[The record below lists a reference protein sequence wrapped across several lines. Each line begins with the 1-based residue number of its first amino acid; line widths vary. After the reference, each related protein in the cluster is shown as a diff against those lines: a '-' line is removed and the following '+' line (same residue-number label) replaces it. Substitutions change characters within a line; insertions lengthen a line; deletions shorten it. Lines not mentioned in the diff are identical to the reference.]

1 MQKNSWQLKDIIMI
15 GIVSIIFG
23 IIYLGAVN
31 LGIFL
36 GAFLTPFGLS
46 LFANEIIF
54 GVWFMAASFAGYVLQ
69 KPGVSTV
76 TEMIAALLE
85 VFMGSVYGPLVFI
98 SGFLQGI
105 GYDLGFGI
113 FRFRRFGWVSLT
125 LGAIFATITSFIWG
139 LVRSS
144 FGDIQWQILLL
155 IFVVRLLSA
164 LFFSV
169 VVVKLTCDRLAKSG
183 VLGSYPL
190 GSAASHHAS

>member
-1 MQKNSWQLKDIIMI
+1 MQKNNWQLKDIIMI

-36 GAFLTPFGLS
+36 GIFLTPFGLS

-54 GVWFMAASFAGYVLQ
+54 GIWFMAASFAGYVLQ

-85 VFMGSVYGPLVFI
+85 VFMGSIYGPMVFI

-105 GYDLGFGI
+105 GYDIGFGV
-113 FRFRRFGWVSLT
+113 FRFRRFSWLSLSI
-125 LGAIFATITSFIWG
+125 GAITATITSFIWG

-144 FGDIQWQILLL
+144 FGDIKWQILLL

-190 GSAASHHAS
+190 GYTASRHAS